1 MQLSNNTSRRQCE
14 GKVVEEQLRKF
25 IDACECFSLTFE
37 KPTDMVDMAQLCV
50 FMRIVFED
58 ISSREE
64 RLTIL

>member
-1 MQLSNNTSRRQCE
+1 
-14 GKVVEEQLRKF
+14 VEEQLRKF

-37 KPTDMVDMAQLCV
+37 KPTDMVDMTQLCV

-58 ISSREE
+58 ASSNEE